1 MWRKLSFLIAA
12 VLVWGL
18 VDSAGAGVVI
28 MQCDVGGCGPLQS
41 GWIGLGGCGTSID
54 VGGTGID
61 VTLATGNPGACECRN
76 EGGSGPLA
84 DVETDLLFANDEES
98 SPGSDFIITFS
109 NLMPGMT
116 YRLLSYHNRSDEGD
130 TTIPNVTI
138 TGATVVSVPASIVQN
153 HAIMD
158 NPAECIFIAGAG
170 DVSIRFQGPD
180 GGCAGCQAFLN
191 GFVLEYAGP
200 TISFDSESSGGIE
213 SISPA
218 FIQVNLTNPVGGAT
232 YSVSSAVTGGT
243 AEGSGVDYTLDPN
256 TFTFNPGE
264 TSKTISVDIIQ
275 DGFIEEDET
284 IIVDLFEPT
293 GPDVM
298 LGISQHTYTIS
309 DLAPKV
315 SFDSAT
321 SIGLE
326 SSTPA
331 NIKVKLSHASDQIV
345 TVNYAVAGGTA
356 TGGGVD
362 YTLLGDG
369 TLTFGPCDVTE
380 YISISIVDDAITET
394 QETIQLALSDPCNAT
409 LGTPAQH
416 TYSIL
421 DNEQGVYFDGLMWYY
436 SDYPNPLTV
445 NPDGQLEWVPEKD
458 EQFITRLSEHP
469 FSSTGDVVEISYW
482 WMSDGEGHE
491 SHPECEIG
499 CQRNDEGC
507 PCDYDDDIQCLAG
520 TSDMRVG
527 LFEADGE
534 YITGDGFEVYGS
546 SIFEGYKGYGWRFG
560 PHMDSSPTYWKD
572 CANETHKTGQ
582 FQKKPV
588 SLSNLLSTNDGLS
601 SNDDPIPGFELPPG
615 EFSLF
620 TIRLERLSS
629 SSVELSITLNDR
641 TYTWTDDDSDEQPQ
655 KIDVLAVTMRNGR
668 PYSILTLG
676 PVCRVTAD
684 FDGDNDV
691 DWDDLKTFVGW
702 WANRC
707 IIDDWCGGCDINQ
720 DLRVNLGDFAILASE
735 WLKSCP

>member
-12 VLVWGL
+12 ALVCGL
-18 VDSAGAGVVI
+18 VDSAGAGVVV

-41 GWIGLGGCGTSID
+41 GWIELGSCGAFTD
-54 VGGTGID
+54 VGGTGIN

-76 EGGSGPLA
+76 PGGSGILA
-84 DVETDLLFANDEES
+84 NVESDLLFANDEKS

-109 NLMPGMT
+109 NLIPGAS
-116 YRLLSYHNRSDEGD
+116 YRLLSYHSRTDEGD

-138 TGATVVSVPASIVQN
+138 TGATVVSVPSSIVQN

-158 NPAECIFIAGAG
+158 NPAECVFTAGSG
-170 DVSIRFQGPD
+170 DVSIRYQGPD
-180 GGCAGCQAFLN
+180 GGCSGCQAFLN

-232 YSVSSAVTGGT
+232 YSVSYAATGGT
-243 AEGSGVDYTLDPN
+243 AEGGGVDYTLNPD
-256 TFTFNPGE
+256 TFIFNPGE

-284 IIVDLFEPT
+284 IIVDLSEPT

-345 TVNYAVAGGTA
+345 TANYATAGGTA

-369 TLTFGPCDVTE
+369 TLTFEPCDVTE

-436 SDYPNPLTV
+436 SDSPNPLTV
-445 NPDGQLEWVPEKD
+445 NIDGQLEWIPEKG
-458 EQFITRLSEHP
+458 EQFITRLPEQSLG
-469 FSSTGDVVEISYW
+469 SAGDFVEISYW
-482 WMSDGEGHE
+482 WMTDGDH
-491 SHPECEIG
+491 
-499 CQRNDEGC
+499 DC
-507 PCDYDDDIQCLAG
+507 PDCFDCDLYCHDDDITCIAG

-534 YITGDGFEVYGS
+534 YITGDGFDTS
-546 SIFEGYKGYGWRFG
+546 SSVFEGYKGYAWRFG
-560 PHMDSSPTYWKD
+560 PNMKAGPTRWVD
-572 CANETHKTGQ
+572 CTGEVHKTGQ
-582 FQKKPV
+582 FQKKAE
-588 SLSNLLSTNDGLS
+588 SLSNLMTTNDGLMEAL
-601 SNDDPIPGFELPPG
+601 PGFELPPG

-655 KIDVLAVTMRNGR
+655 KIDVLAVHMRNGR
-668 PYSILTLG
+668 PYDILTLG
-676 PVCRVTAD
+676 PICQVTAD

-691 DWDDLKTFVGW
+691 DWDDLNTFIGW

-707 IIDDWCGGCDINQ
+707 IIGDWCGGCDINQ
-720 DLRVNLGDFAILASE
+720 DLRVNHEDFAVLASE